1 MKAKIVL
8 YDDEGNVLPDSS
20 STAYSFDLG
29 SQTLNEIEQA
39 VEQFRR
45 QALPELEADL
55 LNTAQE
61 QQTHELKKQDRLP
74 LTAKRV
80 TIKTL
85 HGKFDFCC
93 NDSNRQGRVFFFELT
108 NQ

>member
-55 LNTAQE
+55 LYLLQ
-61 QQTHELKKQDRLP
+61 KS
-74 LTAKRV
+74 V
-80 TIKTL
+80 
-85 HGKFDFCC
+85 
-93 NDSNRQGRVFFFELT
+93 RQIQSLGGEAHSCT
-108 NQ
+108 NQR

>member
-74 LTAKRV
+74 STAK
-80 TIKTL
+80 
-85 HGKFDFCC
+85 
-93 NDSNRQGRVFFFELT
+93 NE
-108 NQ
+108 